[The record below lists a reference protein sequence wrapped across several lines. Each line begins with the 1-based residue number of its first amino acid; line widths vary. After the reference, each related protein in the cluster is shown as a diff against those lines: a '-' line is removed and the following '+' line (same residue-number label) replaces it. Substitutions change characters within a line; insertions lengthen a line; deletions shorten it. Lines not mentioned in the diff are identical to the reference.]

1 MCWYACS
8 RKTGQTSRK
17 NCQTGQMSFLAQL
30 TSFIYLSLLD
40 VIYITFSLEKWMA
53 KPGKPLVW
61 CICTFCLVV
70 NANYCRPHHR
80 RKRECEKASTY
91 FLLSHYILLSHTY
104 YFLFCESLRVYLC
117 LFVFV
122 HWDGSIQKL
131 PMKLKIKKWYVLG

>member
-8 RKTGQTSRK
+8 RKTGQTSRR

-91 FLLSHYILLSHTY
+91 FLLSLNPPFTHV
-104 YFLFCESLRVYLC
+104 LFFVLWEFACV
-117 LFVFV
+117 FVFV
-122 HWDGSIQKL
+122 CVCPLRWVNPEATHETEDQKV
-131 PMKLKIKKWYVLG
+131 IRFRI